1 MSQPGSSS
9 AASPALSITTGP
21 NSTPIP
27 QKIFQKIRKGE
38 YVDLAELL
46 PVRLGGQQESLG
58 SGAKSKRI
66 SNILQWVE
74 CFNAYTSVVLAQSTG
89 RTNDLLGY
97 SSLIAK
103 IGFNTTAILGSR
115 QQPFPQRSGRKFT
128 QHSGS
133 WRLQMLRRIHT
144 TQCASA
150 STTPPRHVTNIVAQ
164 HQAATWGSNLVPR
177 QGHRRRRA

>member
-74 CFNAYTSVVLAQSTG
+74 CFNAYTSVVLAQSKRPIGLFLSHCEDWIQYDSNFRKQAAAFSSEKWAEIHPTLWQLAFANAAP
-89 RTNDLLGY
+89 RTHY
-97 SSLIAK
+97 AMCFSLD
-103 IGFNTTAILGSR
+103 
-115 QQPFPQRSGRKFT
+115 
-128 QHSGS
+128 
-133 WRLQMLRRIHT
+133 HT
-144 TQCASA
+144 TQTCDEYSG
-150 STTPPRHVTNIVAQ
+150 TTPGSDMGKQ
-164 HQAATWGSNLVPR
+164 SGSQAGSSSKESL
-177 QGHRRRRA
+177 A